1 MDERSKI
8 FKNTYPR
15 KDAFKLW
22 YSILNLHG
30 DVIESLRDAGGRVVG
45 EVFSET
51 WRINL
56 RAEKE
61 ALRKS
66 QRGSLQAERPV
77 RGCGLVEKGLA
88 PCEEEEPR
96 E

>member
-15 KDAFKLW
+15 KYAFKLW

-51 WRINL
+51 WHINL

-61 ALRKS
+61 ALCKS

-77 RGCGLVEKGLA
+77 RGRGLVEKGLA